1 MTRGSLV
8 SLGEFGTQV
17 FPSATPTITAGAYT
31 AKDAVGGRLE
41 FANAVRAEIRTGIVL
56 KVVIVDKAAQNAE
69 LVLFLFDRPFTATA
83 DNAAFDPTDAD
94 LANCVGVITIN
105 AFNYVSAND
114 NSVATKECVLDFS
127 LTGTTLYGQLMCT
140 GTPTYAS
147 TSDLKI
153 ALGILQD

>member
-1 MTRGSLV
+1 MARGSLV

-17 FPSATPTITAGAYT
+17 FPSVTPTVTAGAYH

-41 FANAVRAEIRTGIVL
+41 FANAVRAEVHTGTVL
-56 KVVIVDKAAQNAE
+56 KVVVVDKAAQNAE
-69 LVLFLFDRPFTATA
+69 LVLFLFNQAFTATA

-94 LANCVGVITIN
+94 LLNCVGTITIS
-105 AFNYVSAND
+105 ASDYVSAND
-114 NSVATKECVLDFS
+114 NSVATKERTLDFA
-127 LTGTTLYGQLMCT
+127 LTGTSLYGQLMCT

-153 ALGILQD
+153 TVGILQD